1 MGGVDPSQPINQSTI
16 QLRPAPRPQL
26 TTFITQFTHSG
37 IAPGL
42 HSYDICVIIDHQKN
56 IAMKGKFITTDIRLA
71 ALSAKPRVAQ
81 PQPEKNERLARGIF
95 KIFWTKEERMIASFP
110 EIK

>member
-1 MGGVDPSQPINQSTI
+1 
-16 QLRPAPRPQL
+16 
-26 TTFITQFTHSG
+26 
-37 IAPGL
+37 
-42 HSYDICVIIDHQKN
+42 
-56 IAMKGKFITTDIRLA
+56 MKGKFITTDIRLA

-95 KIFWTKEERMIASFP
+95 KIFWTKEEKMIASFP